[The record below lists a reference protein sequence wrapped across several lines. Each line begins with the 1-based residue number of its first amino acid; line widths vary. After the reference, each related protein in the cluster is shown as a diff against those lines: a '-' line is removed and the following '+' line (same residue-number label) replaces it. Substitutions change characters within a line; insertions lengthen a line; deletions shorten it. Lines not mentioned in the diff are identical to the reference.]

1 MPANVMVTRRLTL
14 FALACGLLTG
24 CVTESSGTDA
34 ACQWRPNAASVLS
47 PEQLSPEQLSPEQL
61 SKDAERAEDLA
72 IRYAD
77 GHDRPGTNPGSTSEH
92 YHRTI
97 DQCMD
102 TLFQAVAAQHH
113 VTPQEVRDSIDKHRS
128 TSLDVAVMLS
138 FGLLYAYFVNR
149 FVRGI
154 WRRFPPKRDR
164 MLGVLA
170 TAVIAPVAGLLGGVA
185 GELWAFQAECI
196 RIGYGHLVGRF
207 DRTLW
212 AHDRPGILVA
222 AIVIFW
228 ALSWRSYQEAES
240 AGESPSTVLGLE

>member
-1 MPANVMVTRRLTL
+1 MRRPHPLVKPRLTFL
-14 FALACGLLTG
+14 VLACALLTG
-24 CVTESSGTDA
+24 CVPESSGTDA
-34 ACQWRPNAASVLS
+34 LCQWRPDSRHRGNLS
-47 PEQLSPEQLSPEQL
+47 PEQLSA
-61 SKDAERAEDLA
+61 DAEKAEDLA
-72 IRYAD
+72 VRYAD
-77 GHDRPGTNPGSTSEH
+77 GHGRPGTNPGSTSEH

-102 TLFQAVAAQHH
+102 SLFQAVANQHH
-113 VTPQEVRDSIDKHRS
+113 VTPQEVRGSINKHRS

-164 MLGVLA
+164 LLGILA
-170 TAVIAPVAGLLGGVA
+170 TAVIAPIAGLLGGVA

-212 AHDRPGILVA
+212 ARDRPGILVA
-222 AIVIFW
+222 GIIIFW
-228 ALSWRSYQEAES
+228 TLSWLRYQEAES
-240 AGESPSTVLGLE
+240 AGESRATVLGLDWKSAD